1 MSLLPFAFNAYV
13 ENILKEYLND
23 NDEESKNEEPLD
35 EETPE
40 QIDPS
45 IVFDQAI
52 EATTIAKES
61 IEAFTENLPDLET
74 QVPIDTTEEV
84 SSKEKSPKNPE
95 FLVQEF
101 LVDKFFARIEELN
114 IADKASKAAVE
125 KTTENISKP
134 DSEIDEFADLEAL
147 LDGKPENSDAS
158 DLSDRNS

>member
-1 MSLLPFAFNAYV
+1 M
-13 ENILKEYLND
+13 
-23 NDEESKNEEPLD
+23 D

-114 IADKASKAAVE
+114 IAAHIPLVME
-125 KTTENISKP
+125 W
-134 DSEIDEFADLEAL
+134 
-147 LDGKPENSDAS
+147 
-158 DLSDRNS
+158 